1 MARMTS
7 VDRVALTA
15 VARGDIP
22 ADRYLRGGT
31 LLNVYTGEIYPA
43 NVAIAGERVAYVGSS
58 DDMVGAPTDVIDLA
72 GRLLVPGYIEP
83 HAHPTHLVTP
93 AALARY
99 VLPLGTTTMFAD
111 TLHFLE
117 LGGLRAFLAGADA
130 LGTSPLKFYWMVR
143 LHGQS
148 RSPGEARRFPLR
160 DIVRALAHPWAAAV
174 GEVTRWPEVA
184 AGSPALLQRL
194 DLALRRR
201 LRVEGHTAGAGAE
214 KIAAL
219 AAAGL
224 TSDHEPITV
233 DEVLSRA
240 RQGIAV
246 MLRDS
251 SLRPDLVSLLDTLA
265 RAPALA
271 SRLMLTSDGAMPAFV
286 EANGFVDH
294 TIRVALD
301 RGVPPIDAYRMATLN
316 PATYFHRDGDLGG
329 IAPGRYADVCALAD
343 LREPRPDIVIA
354 RGAVAAVGGALQT
367 SVAEPDWR
375 RVFTSPRARLA
386 VRWRVRA
393 EEFSV
398 PLRPRVPVLR
408 LVSAVITRLEERPA
422 DDADLV
428 AALIDRDGRWIAPAV
443 LAGFAER
450 VAGLA
455 TTATTDFNILAL
467 GRDPVAIAHAV
478 NRLVDLRGGIVLVDR
493 DGGPA
498 SAPVVAFE
506 HALPIAGV
514 MGAGTLA
521 DAARVE
527 RDFRRLITERGYAF
541 HDPLF
546 TLFFLAA
553 DFLPAVRLSPRGVWD
568 VRRARVLSPSR
579 RRSGG
584 RR

>member
-58 DDMVGAPTDVIDLA
+58 DDMVGTPTDVIDLA

-130 LGTSPLKFYWMVR
+130 LGGSPLKFYWMVR

-160 DIVRALAHPWAAAV
+160 DIARALAHPWAAAV
-174 GEVTRWPEVA
+174 GEVTRWPEVHRGA
-184 AGSPALLQRL
+184 PQLLRRL
-194 DLALRRR
+194 GLALERR
-201 LRVEGHTAGAGAE
+201 LRVEGHTAGAAAE

-219 AAAGL
+219 AAGGL

-246 MLRDS
+246 MLRES
-251 SLRPDLVSLLDTLA
+251 SLRPDLVGLLDALK
-265 RAPALA
+265 RAPALT
-271 SRLMLTSDGAMPAFV
+271 SRIMLTSDGAMPDFV
-286 EANGFVDH
+286 ETNGFVDH

-301 RGVPPIDAYRMATLN
+301 RGVAPIDAYRMATLN
-316 PATYFHRDGDLGG
+316 PATYFNRDTDLGG
-329 IAPGRYADVCALAD
+329 IAPGRYADVCVLGD
-343 LREPRPDIVIA
+343 LSEPRPEIVIA
-354 RGAVAAVGGALQT
+354 RGAVAAVGGALR
-367 SVAEPDWR
+367 VPVPEPDWR
-375 RVFTSPRARLA
+375 RVFVSSRARLSA
-386 VRWRVRA
+386 RWRCRA
-393 EEFSV
+393 DEFQLPARSR
-398 PLRPRVPVLR
+398 LPVLR
-408 LVSAVITRLEERPA
+408 LVSAVVTRLEERPFA
-422 DDADLV
+422 EGDLI
-428 AALIDRDGRWIAPAV
+428 AALIDREGRWIAPAV
-443 LAGFAER
+443 LAGFADR

-455 TTATTDFNILAL
+455 TTTTTDFNILAL
-467 GRDPVAIAHAV
+467 GRDPVAMAHAV
-478 NRLVDLRGGIVLVDR
+478 NRVLEFHGGIVLVER
-493 DGGPA
+493 GPDA
-498 SAPVVAFE
+498 PGTPVVLFE
-506 HALPIAGV
+506 HALPIGGV
-514 MGAGTLA
+514 MGGGSLG
-521 DAARVE
+521 DAAAAE
-527 RDFRRLITERGYAF
+527 RTFRRLVAARGYAF

-568 VRRARVLSPSR
+568 VKGARVLLPSR
-579 RRSGG
+579 PRGVRS
-584 RR
+584 R